1 MSKSIILAS
10 MVFALC
16 VARLA
21 TITSGSGADQMIKAE
36 GLAMAAQISQSV

>member
-1 MSKSIILAS
+1 MPKSIILAA

-21 TITSGSGADQMIKAE
+21 TLGSGAEPMQGE
-36 GLAMAAQISQSV
+36 GLAMAAPVSQSV

>member
-21 TITSGSGADQMIKAE
+21 TVTVGSGADRMIQAE
-36 GLAMAAQISQSV
+36 GLAMAAQVSPSI